1 MRKELRQRLYDT
13 LSSTRGD
20 GLPGVRLGKS
30 VARLA
35 NDLLGRPLA
44 PPAGAEGAA
53 SSASREPTAPPA
65 PKKREPAPVMLYLEW
80 DSPRRD
86 EVEALLKRSGVAY
99 KVLDVG
105 GDAAT
110 KKFVRMEAK
119 RDPPAAFIAAEPVG
133 WLDELEALEASGERK
148 RRVFGA

>member
-44 PPAGAEGAA
+44 PPPGAENAA
-53 SSASREPTAPPA
+53 PSASREPTPA

-86 EVEALLKRSGVAY
+86 EVEALLQRCGVVY

-105 GDAAT
+105 GDEAT

-119 RDPPAAFIAAEPVG
+119 RDPPAAFIAADPVG
-133 WLDELEALEASGERK
+133 WFDELEALEASGELK